1 MASFLLSIQRLV
13 KDTEKRISKFIMA
26 KACACLYLLKM
37 IMLDA
42 LSLTAQKMKI
52 GHIYWR
58 NP

>member
-52 GHIYWR
+52 GHIY
-58 NP
+58 